1 MTELTLCLR
10 LVREEVLM
18 ALGADNAED
27 ERRHRALADRLT
39 AEAVRDIDRAPDAPH
54 DWSLLEVQA

>member
-18 ALGADNAED
+18 ALGAENAEE
-27 ERRHRALADRLT
+27 ERLHRALADSLT
-39 AEAVRDIDRAPDAPH
+39 AEAVQDIASAPDAPH
-54 DWSLLEVQA
+54 DWSLLAIPA